1 MQTKLNY
8 RILSLILIFI
18 SFSSLFVGFY
28 LDENSAGAGS
38 YEGDFG
44 SIWRNLQIFLTND
57 LASSINHPDY
67 FDSRTPIAYI
77 FHEIFNPF
85 VEDMTNFRRSV
96 FVISLTLPILF
107 YFCLKQKFIKEDNL
121 LLLLISST
129 VCLSPYF
136 RTSSYWGLEE
146 NYGLIFLLLTFLS
159 LNSFLKNE
167 NQVGYKVHLLL
178 FISTFFGSCCLYFD
192 QKLIIIPIICFLKII
207 TSNKLLKFKLLSIF
221 YYFLLS
227 LPYIYLIVL
236 WEGLIPS
243 ALLEGRKLGSEIF
256 LVHIGYSSTIIA
268 FYLLPLLLF
277 KDKNVVNVVK
287 NFFFN
292 KKNYYLIC
300 LFIIYLAYLVGF
312 FDFNEQSI
320 VGKGFIHKISQILFN
335 ENFSRMIFVY
345 FSFFI
350 SWIIILIYIENELS
364 DILTIVYLFI
374 LSVFLWPMFQEYFDP
389 LILLM
394 AFTFFRS
401 KLIINY
407 SNSTILYI
415 YLSLLLIGTN
425 IYYANLLN

>member
-1 MQTKLNY
+1 MQIKVNY
-8 RILSLILIFI
+8 RILSLVLIFI
-18 SFSSLFVGFY
+18 SFASLFLGFY

-38 YEGDFG
+38 YKGD
-44 SIWRNLQIFLTND
+44 IEIVWKNLQIFLAND
-57 LASSINHPDY
+57 IISSILHQDY
-67 FDSRTPIAYI
+67 YTSRTPIVYV

-85 VEDMTNFRRSV
+85 VENIISFRRSV
-96 FVISLTLPILF
+96 FIISLTLPVLF
-107 YFCLKQKFIKEDNL
+107 YFCLKQKFIREDNI

-129 VCLSPYF
+129 VCLSPYY

-167 NQVGYKVHLLL
+167 NQGGYKVHLLL
-178 FISTFFGSCCLYFD
+178 FISTFFSSCCLYFD

-207 TSNKLLKFKLLSIF
+207 TSNKLLKFKFFSVF

-227 LPYIYLIVL
+227 LPYIYLIIL

-243 ALLEGRKLGSEIF
+243 ALIENRKLGNEIF

-300 LFIIYLAYLVGF
+300 LFIIYLAYLIGF

-320 VGKGFIHKISQILFN
+320 IGKGFIHKISQILFN
-335 ENFSRMIFVY
+335 ENFSRIIFVY

-407 SNSTILYI
+407 KNSTILYI